1 MGITGWN
8 KFNIKRNAESFKNTT
23 FRFSAR
29 CYEIL
34 KNISECQNDFFFGKH
49 RIIIIDPNQ
58 WGACTCG

>member
-23 FRFSAR
+23 SRFSAR

-34 KNISECQNDFFFGKH
+34 KDIIECQNDFFFLES
-49 RIIIIDPNQ
+49 IEL
-58 WGACTCG
+58 